1 MQPVPSAAAPLCTG
15 PVALGSALVEWI
27 QNDLRRLKPKMRGV
41 AEHLVRQAATL
52 HQQGIENLAQQTR
65 TTPATIVRL
74 AKRYGFIGFSDLK
87 VAFLPP
93 PPDNAAPAELSAA
106 STGARGVGQASGAA
120 LMARIHQDLP
130 RLSPKMRKVG
140 ENLLG
145 HSGTLHL
152 QRIKPLAQQAGT
164 TPTTIVRLAKRYGF
178 VGFHD
183 LKLAFLPAA
192 AMPSEIACMDKN
204 RL

>member
-1 MQPVPSAAAPLCTG
+1 MQPVHSHGATG
-15 PVALGSALVEWI
+15 PVALGAALVEWI
-27 QNDLRRLKPKMRGV
+27 QDDLRRLKPKMRGV

-74 AKRYGFIGFSDLK
+74 AKRYGFTGFSDLK

-93 PPDNAAPAELSAA
+93 PPDNAATAEPS
-106 STGARGVGQASGAA
+106 ARGVGPAAGAA
-120 LMARIHQDLP
+120 LVARIHQDLP

-140 ENLLG
+140 ENLLH

-192 AMPSEIACMDKN
+192 SGPVDRVLFDKN

>member
-1 MQPVPSAAAPLCTG
+1 MQSRPSLEH
-15 PVALGSALVEWI
+15 PVAQGPALLAWI
-27 QNDLRRLKPKMRGV
+27 QRDLPLLKPKMRGV
-41 AEHLVRQAATL
+41 AEQLVRQAATL
-52 HQQGIENLAQQTR
+52 HQQGIEDLAQQTR

-74 AKRYGFIGFSDLK
+74 AKRYGFVGFSDLK

-93 PPDNAAPAELSAA
+93 APDNAPL
-106 STGARGVGQASGAA
+106 AA
-120 LMARIHQDLP
+120 LITRIQQDLP

-164 TPTTIVRLAKRYGF
+164 TTTTIVRLAKRYGF

-192 AMPSEIACMDKN
+192 TGPQAATTLLNKN